1 MVLKNGA
8 WLADQQDRGDLIGD
22 LARLPIMH
30 NSDTKSSRRRPDEHN
45 VWADIV
51 IGISQPGS
59 QFSST
64 PGRNFYWQSKPQ
76 QTPWIDSVSKERP
89 L

>member
-30 NSDTKSSRRRPDEHN
+30 NSDPKSSRRRPDEHN

-51 IGISQPGS
+51 IGISQPGYIS
-59 QFSST
+59 IF
-64 PGRNFYWQSKPQ
+64 NDAWQEFLLAKQ
-76 QTPWIDSVSKERP
+76 AAADA
-89 L
+89 LD